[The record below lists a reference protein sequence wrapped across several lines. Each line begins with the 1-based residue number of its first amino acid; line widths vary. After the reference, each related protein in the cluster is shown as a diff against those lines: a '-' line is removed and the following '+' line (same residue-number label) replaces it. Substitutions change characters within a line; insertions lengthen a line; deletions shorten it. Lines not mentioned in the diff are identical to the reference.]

1 MKGILV
7 IRREKTAGGNI
18 AVRVLLVE
26 DTKGLADAVA
36 KALRG
41 SGYAVDHVETGE
53 DAEAALGAFPYDA
66 VILDLNLPGMDGLQV
81 LGRIRERGEETPVL
95 VLTARGSL
103 DERIKGLDLGA
114 DDYLTK
120 PFEISELEARLRAII
135 RRGFG
140 RKEAVLRAGRIAF
153 DTVHRSARLDD
164 RDMNLPRRE
173 LLLLEA
179 LLYRVGRV
187 ISKDQLAESMTEFD
201 DELSPSAVEL
211 YISRLRKRI
220 SPAGIKIRSIRGLG
234 YVLEE
239 I

>member
-1 MKGILV
+1 M
-7 IRREKTAGGNI
+7 
-18 AVRVLLVE
+18 RVLLVE

-53 DAEAALGAFPYDA
+53 DAEAALGTFPYDA
-66 VILDLNLPGMDGLQV
+66 VILDLNLPGIDGLQV

-103 DERIKGLDLGA
+103 DERIRGLDLGA

-153 DTVHRSARLDD
+153 DTVHRSAQLDD

-220 SPAGIKIRSIRGLG
+220 SPAGIKIRAIRGLG

>member
-1 MKGILV
+1 M
-7 IRREKTAGGNI
+7 
-18 AVRVLLVE
+18 RVLLVE

-66 VILDLNLPGMDGLQV
+66 VILDLNLPGIDGLQV
-81 LGRIRERGEETPVL
+81 LGRIRERGEEIPVL

-140 RKEAVLRAGRIAF
+140 RKESVLRAGRIAF
-153 DTVHRSARLDD
+153 DTVHRSARFDD
-164 RDMNLPRRE
+164 RDMNLPKRE

-211 YISRLRKRI
+211 YISRLRKRL
-220 SPAGIKIRSIRGLG
+220 SPAGIKIRAIRGLG

-239 I
+239 L

>member
-1 MKGILV
+1 MKEILV
-7 IRREKTAGGNI
+7 IGRQKTVGGNI

-66 VILDLNLPGMDGLQV
+66 VILDLNLPGIDGLQV
-81 LGRIRERGEETPVL
+81 LGHIRERGEEIPVL

-103 DERIKGLDLGA
+103 DERINGLDLGA

-140 RKEAVLRAGRIAF
+140 RKESVLRAGRIAF

-164 RDMNLPRRE
+164 RDMNLPKRE

-179 LLYRVGRV
+179 LLYRIGRV

-211 YISRLRKRI
+211 YISRLRKRL
-220 SPAGIKIRSIRGLG
+220 SPAGIKIRAIRGLG

-239 I
+239 L

>member
-1 MKGILV
+1 M
-7 IRREKTAGGNI
+7 
-18 AVRVLLVE
+18 RVLLVE

-66 VILDLNLPGMDGLQV
+66 VILDLNLPGIDGLEV
-81 LGRIRERGEETPVL
+81 LGRIRERGDEIPVL

-140 RKEAVLRAGRIAF
+140 RKESVLRAGRIAF

-201 DELSPSAVEL
+201 DALSPSAVEL
-211 YISRLRKRI
+211 YISRLRKRL
-220 SPAGIKIRSIRGLG
+220 SPAGIKIRAIRGLG